1 MIYNKI
7 VSTIAASMLIAGFS
21 YAKDLANVDGQ
32 VITEKDFDILKQ
44 QAPNFDFDKLTA
56 EQKTGLINQ
65 KINEILIEKAA
76 KKDKLEDTKDFKE
89 ALENI
94 KKQLLVNAW
103 QHAVVEEAK
112 KVQIPEQDL
121 KKFYD
126 ENPAQ
131 FVQQEG
137 QARHIL
143 VKTKEE
149 AEKIIAELNK
159 APKSKIE
166 QKFMELANK
175 NTIDPSAQKAQ
186 NGGDLGTFQRNQM
199 VPEFG
204 DAVFA
209 LTPGTYTKAPVKT
222 EYGYHVIYLIK
233 KGESK
238 KISFA
243 EAKQNIENM
252 FKERKFQEMIQQKIQ
267 DLRSNAK
274 ITINQ

>member
-1 MIYNKI
+1 MFHNKVI
-7 VSTIAASMLIAGFS
+7 SVIAAGMLMAGVS

-44 QAPNFDFDKLTA
+44 QAPNFDFNKLTA
-56 EQKTGLINQ
+56 EQKSGLINQ
-65 KINEILIEKAA
+65 KINEILIQNAA
-76 KKDKLEDTKDFKE
+76 KKAKLENTKDFKE

-94 KKQLLVNAW
+94 KQQLLINAW
-103 QHAVVEEAK
+103 QHSIAEEAK
-112 KVQIPEQDL
+112 KIAIPESDL

-126 ENPAQ
+126 ENPAR
-131 FVQQEG
+131 FIQQEG

-149 AEKIIAELNK
+149 AEKIITDLNK

-166 QKFMELANK
+166 QRFSELANK
-175 NTIDPSAQKAQ
+175 NTIDPGGQKAQ
-186 NGGDLGTFQRNQM
+186 NGGDLGAFQRNQM

-209 LTPGTYTKAPVKT
+209 LAPGTYTKTPVKT
-222 EYGYHVIYLIK
+222 DYGYHVIYLIK

-243 EAKQNIENM
+243 DAKAEIENM
-252 FKERKFQEMIQQKIQ
+252 FKERNFQELAQKKIQ
-267 DLRSNAK
+267 ELRNNAK
-274 ITINQ
+274 ITIN

>member
-1 MIYNKI
+1 MFHNKVI
-7 VSTIAASMLIAGFS
+7 SVIAAGMLMAGVS

-44 QAPNFDFDKLTA
+44 QAPNFDFNKLTA
-56 EQKTGLINQ
+56 EQKSGLINQ
-65 KINEILIEKAA
+65 KIIEILIQNAA
-76 KKDKLEDTKDFKE
+76 KKAKLENTKDFKE
-89 ALENI
+89 ALENV
-94 KKQLLVNAW
+94 KQQLLVNAW
-103 QHAVVEEAK
+103 QHSVAEEAK
-112 KVQIPEQDL
+112 KIAIPESDL

-126 ENPAQ
+126 ENPAR
-131 FVQQEG
+131 FIQQEG
-137 QARHIL
+137 RARHIL

-149 AEKIIAELNK
+149 AEKIITDLNK

-166 QKFMELANK
+166 QRFSELANK
-175 NTIDPSAQKAQ
+175 NTIDPGGQKAQ

-209 LTPGTYTKAPVKT
+209 LAPGTYTKTPVKT
-222 EYGYHVIYLIK
+222 DYGYHVIYLIK

-243 EAKQNIENM
+243 DAKAEIENM
-252 FKERKFQEMIQQKIQ
+252 FKERNFQELAQKKIQ
-267 DLRSNAK
+267 ELRNNAK
-274 ITINQ
+274 ITIN